1 MPVIEL
7 AVEINAPVERV
18 FDLSRSV
25 PAHLESTR
33 DTGEVLVEGPRGLLG
48 LGDQVTWEARHL
60 GLRQRLSARITEF
73 DRPTHFRDSMVKGA
87 FAHFDHD
94 HYFEVVENRTI
105 AREIFDYSSPMGLIG
120 RLADA
125 AFLERYMRSLLL
137 RRATAIKRIA
147 ESTGWQAYVH
157 SDG

>member
-25 PAHLESTR
+25 RAHLESTR

-73 DRPTHFRDSMVKGA
+73 DRPTHFRDSMVTRGLRGRPRGRCRRCRPCGT
-87 FAHFDHD
+87 
-94 HYFEVVENRTI
+94 RTI
-105 AREIFDYSSPMGLIG
+105 PGG
-120 RLADA
+120 RPGPG
-125 AFLERYMRSLLL
+125 RGSRS
-137 RRATAIKRIA
+137 
-147 ESTGWQAYVH
+147 G
-157 SDG
+157 